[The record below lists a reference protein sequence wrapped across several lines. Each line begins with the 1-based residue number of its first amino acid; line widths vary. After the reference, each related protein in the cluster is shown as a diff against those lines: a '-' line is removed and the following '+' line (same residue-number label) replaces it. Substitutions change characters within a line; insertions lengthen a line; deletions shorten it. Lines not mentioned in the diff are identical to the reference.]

1 MKLKTFALMLPLI
14 SILQLRAQSTVL
26 ISGKIENIDNGSVI
40 GLYESQGQFMSK
52 IADDTINNGLFQFNV
67 SPNDDVNQFGL
78 IGENEKFPPM
88 MLSIY
93 VEPGTPTKVNVTGNG
108 YNLYTWNV
116 DSPVEMQQ
124 SRNMFINHSRDLWDE
139 HQRLSILKQQEIKKL
154 RATDDETMR
163 HAVGN
168 TIDSLDV
175 LQDSIDRQIHQRE
188 IYLLKTAEIND
199 YWMNEMS
206 LLAHGDFYIEGHPL
220 HESLMELY
228 KRIPQ
233 QWLDSETGEQ
243 ITAYLFPPITVNIG
257 EPMADGTFIG
267 IDGSTHSL
275 AEFKGKYILVD
286 IWSAGCYPCVMS
298 IPELKEVSETYS
310 DKLKVVS
317 ISIDEKKAWKKA
329 VAAHGLTDTTN
340 NWRDPEGMHGL
351 KLKYGANGIPLYILI
366 SPDGIVLNKET
377 GYGTGSL
384 KTMLN
389 EYLNMQEPGN

>member
-1 MKLKTFALMLPLI
+1 MLPLI
-14 SILQLRAQSTVL
+14 AILPLWAQSTVS

-139 HQRLSILKQQEIKKL
+139 HQRLSILKRQEIKKL

-206 LLAHGDFYIEGHPL
+206 LLAYGDFYIEGHPL

-243 ITAYLFPPITVNIG
+243 ITAYLFPPVTVNIG

-317 ISIDEKKAWKKA
+317 ISIDEKKAWEKA

-351 KLKYGANGIPLYILI
+351 KLKYGGNGIPLYILI